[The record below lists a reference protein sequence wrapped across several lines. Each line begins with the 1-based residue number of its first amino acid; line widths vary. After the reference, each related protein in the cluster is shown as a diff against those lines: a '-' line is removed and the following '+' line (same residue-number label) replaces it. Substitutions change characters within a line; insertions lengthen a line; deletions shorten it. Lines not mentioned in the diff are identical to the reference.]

1 MKQNLAYDKARTN
14 SETLLPALTLHCVST
29 PIKSY
34 NTNDNAALFVFFCL
48 RTFRTRFLGVETQ
61 CNFKAGFY

>member
-1 MKQNLAYDKARTN
+1 MKQNLAYHKARTN
-14 SETLLPALTLHCVST
+14 SETLRAVTLHCVST

-34 NTNDNAALFVFFCL
+34 KVDNVVIFLFCL
-48 RTFRTRFLGVETQ
+48 GTFRTRFLVVETQ

>member
-1 MKQNLAYDKARTN
+1 MADYKARTN
-14 SETLLPALTLHCVST
+14 SETLRAVTLHCVST

-34 NTNDNAALFVFFCL
+34 QANDNAVFFFCFG
-48 RTFRTRFLGVETQ
+48 TFQTRFLGVETQ